1 MAFPTR
7 TTMDLHARTVPAIP
21 EPEAPAGG
29 VLFPRHLGAGGPRAK
44 DGRYQCAVYVPQ
56 PDGTRA
62 RKFAYGQTWAE
73 CDAKRRE
80 LLDKAENGIPV
91 PTRSAKLA
99 EWLPY
104 WLENVIRPRRKLST
118 YDKYE
123 AHVRLYLVPR
133 LGSKRLE
140 SLTVADVRRFLTA
153 LERDTTAAT
162 AKESHRVLRTALSAA
177 CREELITRNVVQLV
191 EPPRLRSRDLSPWS
205 LDETLDFLAAARKD
219 PLYAAFVVAIAMGL
233 RRGEIIGLRWEDLD
247 LEQRVLYVRQQ
258 TQRRRGVLYDD
269 DPKSRRRRAV
279 PLPAM
284 CIAPLRWQ
292 RMRQAAIRERMG
304 DRWTETGHVFTTRTG
319 RPIEPRNLYRSFTRV
334 AKGAGLR
341 VIRLHDARHGC
352 ATLLT
357 AAGVAPRV
365 VMEILGHSQISITM
379 DVYTHVV
386 QDTQREAISHMDRLL
401 RRRNSPGPAPGS
413 SPGDRTR

>member
-1 MAFPTR
+1 MATQRKRNPN
-7 TTMDLHARTVPAIP
+7 
-21 EPEAPAGG
+21 
-29 VLFPRHLGAGGPRAK
+29 GAGTITKRK
-44 DGRYQCAVYVPQ
+44 DGRYQAAVYVLQ

-62 RKFAYGQTWAE
+62 RKFAYGKTWAE
-73 CDAKRRE
+73 CDTKRRE
-80 LLDKAENGIPV
+80 LLDKVDQGVPV

-104 WLENVIRPRRKLST
+104 WLESVVKPRRKLST

-123 AHVRLYLVPR
+123 AHVRLYLVPMI
-133 LGSKRLE
+133 GSKRLE
-140 SLTVADVRRFLTA
+140 SLGAADVRRFLVQ
-153 LERDTTAAT
+153 LENKTTAAT
-162 AKESHRVLRTALSAA
+162 AKESHRVLRTALTAA
-177 CREELITRNVVQLV
+177 CREELVTRNVASLV
-191 EPPRLRSRDLSPWS
+191 EPPRATSREISPWS

-219 PLYAAFVVAIAMGL
+219 PLYAAFVLAIAMGL
-233 RRGEIIGLRWEDLD
+233 RRGEIVGLRWGDVDLD
-247 LEQRVLYVRQQ
+247 KRVLYVRQQ
-258 TQRRRGVLYDD
+258 TQRRRGVLYND
-269 DPKSRRRRAV
+269 DPKGRRRRAV

-284 CIAPLRWQ
+284 CIAPLRWR
-292 RMRQAAIRERMG
+292 RMRQAAAKVRAGESWDEG
-304 DRWTETGHVFTTRTG
+304 GYVFATRNG
-319 RPIEPRNLYRSFTRV
+319 RPVEPRNVYRSFTRV
-334 AKGAGLR
+334 AASAGLR

-401 RRRNSPGPAPGS
+401 KRRPG
-413 SPGDRTR
+413 RQ

>member
-1 MAFPTR
+1 MAQQRKRNPN
-7 TTMDLHARTVPAIP
+7 
-21 EPEAPAGG
+21 
-29 VLFPRHLGAGGPRAK
+29 GAGTITKRK
-44 DGRYQCAVYVPQ
+44 DGRFQCAVYVLQ

-62 RKFAYGQTWAE
+62 RKFAYGKTWAE

-80 LLDKAENGIPV
+80 LLDKVDQGVPV
-91 PTRSAKLA
+91 PTRSAKLSD
-99 EWLPY
+99 WLPY
-104 WLENVIRPRRKLST
+104 WLDNIVKPRRKLST

-123 AHVRLYLVPR
+123 AHVRLYLVPM

-140 SLTVADVRRFLTA
+140 SLSVADVRRFLTQ
-153 LERDTTAAT
+153 LENRTTAAT

-177 CREELITRNVVQLV
+177 CREELIARNVAGLV
-191 EPPRLRSRDLSPWS
+191 EPPRASSRELTPWT
-205 LDETLDFLAAARKD
+205 LDETLDFLAASRKD
-219 PLYAAFVVAIAMGL
+219 PLYAAFVLAIAMGL
-233 RRGEIIGLRWEDLD
+233 RRGELVGLRWTDVDLD
-247 LEQRVLYVRQQ
+247 KRVLYVRQQ

-269 DPKSRRRRAV
+269 DTKNRRNRAL

-284 CIAPLRWQ
+284 CIAPLRWH
-292 RMRQAAIRERMG
+292 RMRQLAAKQRAGESWDDG
-304 DRWTETGHVFTTRTG
+304 GYVFATRNG
-319 RPIEPRNLYRSFTRV
+319 RPVEPRNMYRSFTRV
-334 AKGAGLR
+334 AQSAGLR

-401 RRRNSPGPAPGS
+401 KRRPGRG
-413 SPGDRTR
+413 

>member
-1 MAFPTR
+1 MPGQR
-7 TTMDLHARTVPAIP
+7 KRNPN
-21 EPEAPAGG
+21 
-29 VLFPRHLGAGGPRAK
+29 GAGTITKRK
-44 DGRYQCAVYVPQ
+44 DGRYQAAVYVLQ

-62 RKFAYGQTWAE
+62 RKFAYGRTWAE

-80 LLDKAENGIPV
+80 LLDKAAQGIPV

-104 WLENVIRPRRKLST
+104 WLENVVKPRRKLST

-123 AHVRLYLVPR
+123 AHVRLYLVPL
-133 LGSKRLE
+133 LGAKRLE
-140 SLTVADVRRFLTA
+140 SLGVADVRRFLVQV
-153 LERDTTAAT
+153 EKKTTAAT
-162 AKESHRVLRTALSAA
+162 AKEAHRVLRTALTAA
-177 CREELITRNVVQLV
+177 CREELVTRNVASLV
-191 EPPRLRSRDLSPWS
+191 EPPRSSSRELSPWT
-205 LDETLDFLAAARKD
+205 LDETLTFLAASRRD
-219 PLYAAFVVAIAMGL
+219 PLYAAFVLAITMGL
-233 RRGEIIGLRWEDLD
+233 RRGEIVGLRWSDVDLD
-247 LEQRVLYVRQQ
+247 KRVLYVRQQ
-258 TQRRRGVLYDD
+258 TQRRRGRLYDD
-269 DPKSRRRRAV
+269 DPKGRRRRAV

-284 CIAPLRWQ
+284 CIAPLRWH
-292 RMRQAAIRERMG
+292 RMRQAALRERMG
-304 DRWTETGHVFTTRTG
+304 DKWETSGHVFTTRTG
-319 RPIEPRNLYRSFTRV
+319 RPVEPRNVYRSFTRV
-334 AKGAGLR
+334 ARKAGLR

-401 RRRNSPGPAPGS
+401 RRRPDHG
-413 SPGDRTR
+413 